1 MVLCDFLLRFYL
13 GNSGAEQELFDKRIL
28 LAPGLWEPGL
38 WEPGL
43 WEPFGVGLR
52 RVGVIKT
59 FRPSTSWSGSHR
71 AATANG
77 RRGTS
82 FLTSSSSP
90 TISE

>member
-38 WEPGL
+38 WEP
-43 WEPFGVGLR
+43 FGVGLR

-59 FRPSTSWSGSHR
+59 FRPSTSWSGSYR
-71 AATANG
+71 AATASG
-77 RRGTS
+77 RRGAS